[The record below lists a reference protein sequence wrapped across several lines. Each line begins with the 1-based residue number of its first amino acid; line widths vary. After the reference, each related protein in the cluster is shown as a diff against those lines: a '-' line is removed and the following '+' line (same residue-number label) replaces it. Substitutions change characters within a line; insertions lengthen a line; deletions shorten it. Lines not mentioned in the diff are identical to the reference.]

1 MEDDQEDNSQP
12 KGKRRRQIWI
22 SIGIILALLIIFH
35 RLILLGAIH
44 WFAVHR
50 AAQENLKLSFRA
62 EGNVFTALT
71 VRNLHLVPTGPA
83 AIEIA
88 DAEYVRA
95 EYSLFSL
102 IRGHADFLESIEA
115 RNARVVIDPAKV
127 RVQIA
132 PRARE
137 KVTLPAVFPERA
149 RLDNVTVIVRDP
161 AHDFIAENLS
171 LDLNPRVPGALSVTL
186 LQLPTGE
193 AWTGVTGTTSYDNRN
208 LALRDVVLNE
218 QTRFSL
224 INADASR
231 IRERIMT
238 LRLVGT
244 LDGAPI
250 DLQASLAEQARS
262 LFIKSHTTA
271 HNLSL
276 SSAKKLGLFSDAPVQ
291 GNVENFTFDFV
302 GLLRAPKTWA
312 ASGDG
317 VVRDLQVAGATFD
330 RAAAQISAH
339 DGVATI
345 QPVELTRAGTAL
357 QIHGTVQLPERADD
371 LGRSPAKFEV
381 VGNDLDLGPITSAME
396 KPLSGHGQINGTL
409 EIRGEQLQAGF
420 HVASGPVSSGDF
432 TLEKFEAT
440 GTAEKNLRLHS
451 KDEPWFEGLRAN
463 ATAVASAVRNSEFAV
478 DTVSGQLDQ
487 NGSLITISN
496 VKVQRGSNQIVS
508 NASVRLRADEKDFI
522 KQPATIQVA
531 IDAPETADFWNGNS
545 PNRVSGTLNASGI
558 VQWNGAVADG
568 WFNVYGSKL
577 QIRNLSVPQL
587 SGAGSIWQSRIFLND
602 LTANLNQRD
611 FVNGQGTLDLRGE
624 KKFAGK
630 LVVDIADMSTLKP
643 LLEASGN
650 KTELR
655 GSFLLNWEGRGSLS
669 KLTENGFLKLA
680 WKNGQL
686 GNMKALTANID
697 ATYSPA
703 GLEIPTFFIGSDRM
717 DFQAIVSAKGEVL
730 EISKIQLDQGQAKYA
745 SGYASIPLIWGNVG
759 TRQPVFPRDGKVN
772 ATFDSANLDLKK
784 LFDDFGIEP
793 LASGL
798 LSVKL
803 QAGGTLAN
811 LQARLEIDGRDLRNP
826 KLPNL
831 DPATFRVSADA
842 AGNKLNL
849 VGELKQ
855 PKIQPVSIAATV
867 PFDAGK
873 ILSTRS
879 FDENTPVQATVRL
892 PRSSVNFLRQFI
904 PAVEQLDG
912 DVAFDV
918 AIGGTIARPAFTGSG
933 DIAIN
938 AARFTNATLPALRGF
953 QSRLIF
959 RDNAVTL
966 EKFRGDLAG
975 GPFTLGGRV
984 VFTKLTDANI
994 DLDLRAESILIAR
1007 NDSLTARADANLKAA
1022 GPVMSATVKGNV
1034 ALTNSHFLKDI
1045 DLIPIGLPG
1054 RPAPE
1059 PIEDR
1064 PDYSIKTPPL
1074 RDWKFDV
1081 AIKTK
1086 DPFSIRGNLAN
1097 GKAVADLHLGG
1108 TGGRPELK
1116 GIVKLQGVEATLPF
1130 SRLDVTNGFL
1140 YFDPSDSFN
1149 PKIDLQGT
1157 SVIRDYTVRVY
1168 VYGDSLAPQ
1177 AIFTSEPPL
1186 PQEEIISLLAT
1197 GATRQELTGN
1207 SNVLAGRAAMLLVQ
1221 QLYRKIFKKGQP
1233 TQSNSVFDRLQVDV
1247 GTVDP
1252 RTGREQAGA
1261 RFKVNENWVL
1271 IGDLGVGGDFRG
1283 QVKYLIRF
1291 H

>member
-62 EGNVFTALT
+62 EGSVFTGLT

-88 DAEYVRA
+88 DAEYVHA

-115 RNARVVIDPAKV
+115 RNARVVVDPAKV
-127 RVQIA
+127 RVQVA
-132 PRARE
+132 PRPRE
-137 KVTLPAVFPERA
+137 KVTLPAVFPGRA
-149 RLDNVTVIVRDP
+149 RLDNMTVIVRDP

-171 LDLNPRVPGALSVTL
+171 LDLNPRVPGALSVRL

-231 IRERIMT
+231 IREHMMT

-250 DLQASLAEQARS
+250 DLQASLTEQARS

-271 HNLSL
+271 HSLSL

-357 QIHGTVQLPERADD
+357 QIHGTVQLPERAED

-409 EIRGEQLQAGF
+409 EIRDEQLQAGF

-432 TLEKFEAT
+432 ALEKFEAT
-440 GTAEKNLRLHS
+440 GTAAKNLRLHS
-451 KDEPWFEGLRAN
+451 KDAPWFEGLRAN

-487 NGSLITISN
+487 NGSLIRISN

-522 KQPATIQVA
+522 KQPATIQIA
-531 IDAPETADFWNGNS
+531 IDAPETTDFWNGNS

-568 WFNVYGSKL
+568 WFTVYGSKL

-686 GNMKALTANID
+686 GTMKALTANID

-717 DFQAIVSAKGEVL
+717 DFQTIVSAKGETL

-745 SGYASIPLIWGNVG
+745 SGYASIPFIWGNVG
-759 TRQPVFPRDGKVN
+759 TGQPVFPRDGKVN

-811 LQARLEIDGRDLRNP
+811 LQARL
-826 KLPNL
+826 
-831 DPATFRVSADA
+831 
-842 AGNKLNL
+842 
-849 VGELKQ
+849 
-855 PKIQPVSIAATV
+855 
-867 PFDAGK
+867 
-873 ILSTRS
+873 
-879 FDENTPVQATVRL
+879 
-892 PRSSVNFLRQFI
+892 
-904 PAVEQLDG
+904 
-912 DVAFDV
+912 
-918 AIGGTIARPAFTGSG
+918 
-933 DIAIN
+933 
-938 AARFTNATLPALRGF
+938 
-953 QSRLIF
+953 
-959 RDNAVTL
+959 
-966 EKFRGDLAG
+966 
-975 GPFTLGGRV
+975 
-984 VFTKLTDANI
+984 
-994 DLDLRAESILIAR
+994 
-1007 NDSLTARADANLKAA
+1007 
-1022 GPVMSATVKGNV
+1022 
-1034 ALTNSHFLKDI
+1034 
-1045 DLIPIGLPG
+1045 
-1054 RPAPE
+1054 
-1059 PIEDR
+1059 
-1064 PDYSIKTPPL
+1064 
-1074 RDWKFDV
+1074 
-1081 AIKTK
+1081 
-1086 DPFSIRGNLAN
+1086 
-1097 GKAVADLHLGG
+1097 
-1108 TGGRPELK
+1108 
-1116 GIVKLQGVEATLPF
+1116 
-1130 SRLDVTNGFL
+1130 
-1140 YFDPSDSFN
+1140 
-1149 PKIDLQGT
+1149 
-1157 SVIRDYTVRVY
+1157 
-1168 VYGDSLAPQ
+1168 
-1177 AIFTSEPPL
+1177 
-1186 PQEEIISLLAT
+1186 
-1197 GATRQELTGN
+1197 
-1207 SNVLAGRAAMLLVQ
+1207 
-1221 QLYRKIFKKGQP
+1221 
-1233 TQSNSVFDRLQVDV
+1233 
-1247 GTVDP
+1247 
-1252 RTGREQAGA
+1252 
-1261 RFKVNENWVL
+1261 
-1271 IGDLGVGGDFRG
+1271 
-1283 QVKYLIRF
+1283 
-1291 H
+1291 

>member
-88 DAEYVRA
+88 DAEYVHA

-115 RNARVVIDPAKV
+115 RNARVVVDPAKV
-127 RVQIA
+127 RVQVA
-132 PRARE
+132 PRPRE

-231 IRERIMT
+231 IREHMMT

-250 DLQASLAEQARS
+250 DLQASLTEQARS

-381 VGNDLDLGPITSAME
+381 VSNDLDLGPITSAME
-396 KPLSGHGQINGTL
+396 KPLSGHAQINGTL
-409 EIRGEQLQAGF
+409 EIRDEQLQAGF

-432 TLEKFEAT
+432 SLEKFEAT

-496 VKVQRGSNQIVS
+496 VKVQRGSNQIVG

-558 VQWNGAVADG
+558 VQWNGAMADG

-587 SGAGSIWQSRIFLND
+587 SGVGSIWQSRIFLND

-655 GSFLLNWEGRGSLS
+655 GSFLLNWEGRGSLP
-669 KLTENGFLKLA
+669 KLTENGFLKLD

-717 DFQAIVSAKGEVL
+717 DFQAIVSAKGEIL

-745 SGYASIPLIWGNVG
+745 SGYASD
-759 TRQPVFPRDGKVN
+759 PVYLGKC
-772 ATFDSANLDLKK
+772 
-784 LFDDFGIEP
+784 
-793 LASGL
+793 
-798 LSVKL
+798 
-803 QAGGTLAN
+803 
-811 LQARLEIDGRDLRNP
+811 RH
-826 KLPNL
+826 
-831 DPATFRVSADA
+831 
-842 AGNKLNL
+842 
-849 VGELKQ
+849 
-855 PKIQPVSIAATV
+855 
-867 PFDAGK
+867 
-873 ILSTRS
+873 
-879 FDENTPVQATVRL
+879 
-892 PRSSVNFLRQFI
+892 
-904 PAVEQLDG
+904 
-912 DVAFDV
+912 
-918 AIGGTIARPAFTGSG
+918 
-933 DIAIN
+933 
-938 AARFTNATLPALRGF
+938 
-953 QSRLIF
+953 
-959 RDNAVTL
+959 
-966 EKFRGDLAG
+966 
-975 GPFTLGGRV
+975 
-984 VFTKLTDANI
+984 
-994 DLDLRAESILIAR
+994 
-1007 NDSLTARADANLKAA
+1007 KAA
-1022 GPVMSATVKGNV
+1022 G
-1034 ALTNSHFLKDI
+1034 F
-1045 DLIPIGLPG
+1045 
-1054 RPAPE
+1054 PA
-1059 PIEDR
+1059 
-1064 PDYSIKTPPL
+1064 
-1074 RDWKFDV
+1074 
-1081 AIKTK
+1081 
-1086 DPFSIRGNLAN
+1086 
-1097 GKAVADLHLGG
+1097 
-1108 TGGRPELK
+1108 
-1116 GIVKLQGVEATLPF
+1116 
-1130 SRLDVTNGFL
+1130 
-1140 YFDPSDSFN
+1140 
-1149 PKIDLQGT
+1149 
-1157 SVIRDYTVRVY
+1157 
-1168 VYGDSLAPQ
+1168 
-1177 AIFTSEPPL
+1177 
-1186 PQEEIISLLAT
+1186 
-1197 GATRQELTGN
+1197 
-1207 SNVLAGRAAMLLVQ
+1207 
-1221 QLYRKIFKKGQP
+1221 
-1233 TQSNSVFDRLQVDV
+1233 
-1247 GTVDP
+1247 
-1252 RTGREQAGA
+1252 
-1261 RFKVNENWVL
+1261 
-1271 IGDLGVGGDFRG
+1271 
-1283 QVKYLIRF
+1283 
-1291 H
+1291 